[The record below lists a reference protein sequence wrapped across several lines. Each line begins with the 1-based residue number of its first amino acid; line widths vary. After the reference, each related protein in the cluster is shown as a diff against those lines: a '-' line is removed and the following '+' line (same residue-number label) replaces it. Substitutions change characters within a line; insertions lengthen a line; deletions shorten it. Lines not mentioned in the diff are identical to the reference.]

1 MVVQFPVISDG
12 RLIAAT
18 LLAVAPVDPL
28 RKLLDAAVE
37 GNDRALSE
45 LVRLTQAD
53 VWKLCTALGSQ
64 GETEDLVQETYLRAL
79 KSLHSFRGDSSVR
92 TWLLS
97 VSRNVCADHVRRRE
111 RQRRLIDRV
120 TPLAADA
127 VTPGPVFIDEMIDGL
142 SRDRRDAFVLTQMI
156 GLSYEE
162 AAQALG
168 VPIGTVRSRVAR
180 ARIELA
186 ALVRRAE
193 AN

>member
-1 MVVQFPVISDG
+1 
-12 RLIAAT
+12 
-18 LLAVAPVDPL
+18 VASVDPL

-53 VWKLCTALGSQ
+53 VWKLCMALGSR

-111 RQRRLIDRV
+111 RQRRLIERV

-127 VTPGPVFIDEMIDGL
+127 ITPGPVFIDEMIDGL

-186 ALVRRAE
+186 AVVRQSE

>member
-1 MVVQFPVISDG
+1 MTS
-12 RLIAAT
+12 
-18 LLAVAPVDPL
+18 VDPL

-53 VWKLCTALGSQ
+53 VWKLCMALGSR

-111 RQRRLIDRV
+111 RQRRLIERV

-127 VTPGPVFIDEMIDGL
+127 ITPGPVFIDEMIDGL

-186 ALVRRAE
+186 AVVRQSE
-193 AN
+193 TN

>member
-1 MVVQFPVISDG
+1 MAS
-12 RLIAAT
+12 
-18 LLAVAPVDPL
+18 VDPL

-53 VWKLCTALGSQ
+53 VWKLCMALGSR

-111 RQRRLIDRV
+111 RQRRLIERV

-127 VTPGPVFIDEMIDGL
+127 ITPGPVFIDEMIDGL

-186 ALVRRAE
+186 AVVRQSE

>member
-1 MVVQFPVISDG
+1 MAS
-12 RLIAAT
+12 
-18 LLAVAPVDPL
+18 VDPL

-53 VWKLCTALGSQ
+53 VWKLCMALGSR

-111 RQRRLIDRV
+111 RQRRLIERV

-127 VTPGPVFIDEMIDGL
+127 ITPGPVFIDEMIDGL